1 MPDDLTVRDKPSEA
15 AAETLTPGAVSA
27 SGGGGSGS
35 DDPMTALGEL
45 ICRLNPYTR
54 LPADPTT
61 GLKTGDMQV
70 RMLPEAQS
78 GYQASDPRSTIAC
91 MEIEVERDYGEKW
104 TFKGQQQTVKLAFRI
119 PYRFPVKK
127 VDDNGNEETLYWQ
140 TEYLIVGYAG
150 ADGGG

>member
-1 MPDDLTVRDKPSEA
+1 MPDDQTTRDNTNAGVR
-15 AAETLTPGAVSA
+15 
-27 SGGGGSGS
+27 SGNGSNDSG
-35 DDPMTALGEL
+35 MTALGEL

-54 LPADPTT
+54 LPKDPAT
-61 GLKTGDMQV
+61 GLKTGDMQL
-70 RMLPEAQS
+70 RMLPDAQA
-78 GYQASDPRSTIAC
+78 GYPANNPNSTITC

-119 PYRFPVKK
+119 PYRFPVNK
-127 VDDNGNEETLYWQ
+127 VGDDGEETLFWQ